1 MRISLAESGLSQG
14 LVPKI
19 ISSKPLRRADFA
31 LSTKSRAAVLQIM
44 ERWRLLAVLR
54 EDNRAI
60 VRAASQA
67 SKAADFLLGFLP
79 GDTQAHLAAA
89 ATGEVEAA

>member
-1 MRISLAESGLSQG
+1 VDRRKRQTATAIPAKPGGL
-14 LVPKI
+14 
-19 ISSKPLRRADFA
+19 PL
-31 LSTKSRAAVLQIM
+31 T
-44 ERWRLLAVLR
+44 LAVLR
-54 EDNRAI
+54 EDDRAI

-89 ATGEVEAA
+89 ATGELEAA